1 MKLWIDADA
10 CPAAVKEIVIRAAIK
25 RGIQTL
31 FVSDKFVRLPHSP
44 LLAYVP
50 VERGPDAADQ
60 HIVESAQPG
69 DLAVTQDIPLA
80 ALLVAR
86 GIPAID
92 PRGDLHTANSV
103 RERLSVRNFMEDLRG
118 AGVTTGG
125 PAPFNERDRQRFAN
139 ALDRELTRLSKAG
152 TVASV
157 MQ

>member
-10 CPAAVKEIVIRAAIK
+10 VPAPVKELIIRAAIK
-25 RGIQTL
+25 RGVQTL
-31 FVSDKFVRLPHSP
+31 FVSDKFVRLPVSP
-44 LLAYVP
+44 LLSYVP

-60 HIVESAQPG
+60 RIVESAQPG

-80 ALLVAR
+80 ALLVAK

-118 AGVTTGG
+118 AGLATGG
-125 PAPFNERDRQRFAN
+125 PAPFNARDRQRFAD
-139 ALDRELTRLSKAG
+139 ALDRELTRLLKAEAVTG
-152 TVASV
+152 R
-157 MQ
+157 